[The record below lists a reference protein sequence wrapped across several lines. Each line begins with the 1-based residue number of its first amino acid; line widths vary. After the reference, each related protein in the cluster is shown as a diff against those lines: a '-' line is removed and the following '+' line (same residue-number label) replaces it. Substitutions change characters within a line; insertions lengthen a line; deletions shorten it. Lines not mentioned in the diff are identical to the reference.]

1 LVFIFKELKKS
12 KMKKLA
18 IIAIVLLALSCK
30 GKEEE
35 SFGKDNDSEKSE
47 ATVSEGM
54 AADTKTPVELGAS
67 IFSGKGNCVA
77 CHQVDQKVIGP
88 SVQEIA
94 AIYKA
99 KKGNI
104 IAFLVEDAAPIVD
117 PSQYEVMKTNFAI
130 TKAMSDEE
138 LKGLEAY
145 IYSNLQ

>member
-1 LVFIFKELKKS
+1 
-12 KMKKLA
+12 MKKLVL
-18 IIAIVLLALSCK
+18 IALAVVAFSCK
-30 GKEEE
+30 GKEED
-35 SFGKDNDSEKSE
+35 SFGKVNDTENPKTS
-47 ATVSEGM
+47 VNEGM
-54 AADTKTPVELGAS
+54 AAETRTAVELGES
-67 IFSGKGNCVA
+67 LFNGKGNCVA

-88 SVQEIA
+88 SIQEIA